1 MTSEN
6 GESGRSPVA
15 TFCVMETAMQDDDA
29 RYQAMLAHDRRFDG
43 VFFVGVST
51 TGVYCRPVCRVKTPR
66 RSSCTFYE
74 SAAAAEKA
82 GYRPCM
88 RCRPELAPGRA
99 RVDAVG
105 RLAALVVDRI
115 EDGALDEA
123 GVEALATELGISS
136 RHLRRACEA
145 ELGVSPVELAQTQR
159 LLLAK
164 RLLTDT
170 TMPVTEVAFASGFA
184 SLRRFNALFRERYRL
199 APTDLRKHRK
209 GEVDRKGLVFELSYR
224 PPYDWPAILGF
235 FGARA
240 SAGVEL
246 VSEGRYART
255 FRWLSNEGW
264 LAVAAHHDGTKS
276 ALVVELSESLKAAV
290 APALVRVKRAFDL
303 AADPIRIAGDLGAL
317 AKAKPGLR
325 LPGSFDPFELAVRAI
340 LGQQVTVKGATTLA
354 SRFSHR
360 FGKPIATPF
369 AGLERLTPT
378 PEHVAAQVPEA
389 VAEIGLPLARAKSIV
404 SLATA
409 VRDGKVSFGPRATYE
424 SLVSQLVA
432 LPGIGEWTAE
442 YVAMRALGWPDAFP
456 SSDLGVLKAL
466 GETSASKARARAEAF
481 RPWRSYATLH
491 LWESLVKKGG

>member
-1 MTSEN
+1 
-6 GESGRSPVA
+6 
-15 TFCVMETAMQDDDA
+15 MQDADA

-99 RVDAVG
+99 HVDAVG

-136 RHLRRACEA
+136 RHLRRACES

-199 APTDLRKHRK
+199 APSDLRKQPRAPRK
-209 GEVDRKGLVFELSYR
+209 GDAEAAERHGLVFELAYR

-264 LAVAAHHDGTKS
+264 LAVS
-276 ALVVELSESLKAAV
+276 ASDDEARSVLRVELSESLKPAV
-290 APALVRVKRAFDL
+290 APALARVKRAFDL
-303 AADPIRIAGDLGAL
+303 AADPIRIAGDLGKL
-317 AKAKPGLR
+317 AEQRPGLR
-325 LPGSFDPFELAVRAI
+325 LPGSFDAFELAVRAI

-369 AGLERLTPT
+369 PGLERLTPT
-378 PEHVAAQVPEA
+378 PEHVAEARPEE
-389 VAEIGLPLARAKSIV
+389 VAGIGLPLARAKSIV
-404 SLATA
+404 SLAAA
-409 VRDGKVSFGPRATYE
+409 VRDGKVSFGPRASYE
-424 SLVSQLVA
+424 SLVTQLVA

-491 LWESLVKKGG
+491 LWESLSALSKATATKKGGKR